1 MNTYSNF
8 PLTHIWQSTNNP
20 LFGWLVA
27 PSRQVYTY
35 QDWIGEPEEEIAAYA
50 ASELPAAQP
59 APEIDPDEFESEF
72 NWFLS

>member
-1 MNTYSNF
+1 MNTHSNF
-8 PLTHIWQSTNNP
+8 SLIHFCQSTNNP
-20 LFGWLVA
+20 LIGWIVA
-27 PSRQVYTY
+27 PSHQVYTH
-35 QDWIGEPEEEIAAYA
+35 QDWIGEPEEEIAAYD